1 MSNSTMSWD
10 EYFMRHVY
18 LAASKSKDPRTKIG
32 AVLVKDGVVISE
44 GYNGIARGVFDLP
57 ERYNDREV
65 KYQYVVHGEH
75 NAILNAARS
84 GIGTLDSVLYTQGIP
99 CNECAK
105 AIIQAGIFKVI
116 CHRNWPDM
124 DSPKWQKATEITK
137 IMFAEANVETEWF
150 HKSLGLQGMID
161 GKIVEI

>member
-1 MSNSTMSWD
+1 MPSSMSWD

-44 GYNGIARGVFDLP
+44 GFNGMPRGVIDSV
-57 ERYNDREV
+57 ERYSDRET

-75 NAILNAARS
+75 NSILNAARL
-84 GIGTLDSVLYTQGIP
+84 GISTLDATMYTQGIP

-105 AIIQAGIFKVI
+105 CIIQAGIFKVV
-116 CHRNWPDM
+116 CHECWPNM
-124 DSPKWQKATEITK
+124 DSPNWKKAVEITK
-137 IMFAEANVETEWF
+137 SMFSEANIETEWF
-150 HKSLGLQGMID
+150 HKPLGLKGFVD
-161 GKIVEI
+161 GKIIDI